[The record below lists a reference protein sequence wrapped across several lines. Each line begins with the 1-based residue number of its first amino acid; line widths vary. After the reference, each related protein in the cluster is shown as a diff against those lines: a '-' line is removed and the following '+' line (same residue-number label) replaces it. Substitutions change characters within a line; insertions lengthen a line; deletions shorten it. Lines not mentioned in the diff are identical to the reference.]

1 MVERKREGDRKREIV
16 RGQER
21 QEERE
26 ICKVNNC
33 GAATERKGV
42 CASISALFLRFLFL
56 S

>member
-1 MVERKREGDRKREIV
+1 MVERKRERDRTREVV
-16 RGQER
+16 RGRVRE
-21 QEERE
+21 EERE
-26 ICKVNNC
+26 MCKVNSY